1 MLEYKVISYRGDA
14 ILERGLNE
22 MTKQWYSSDQIVADN
37 WKYVVIYSRWILTQV
52 TQDDVENVVEETSKD
67 TEEE

>member
-14 ILERGLNE
+14 TLEKWLNE
-22 MTKQWYSSDQIVADN
+22 MAKQWYSADRVVADS
-37 WKYVVIYSRWILTQV
+37 WKCIVVYSRWILTQV
-52 TQDDVENVVEETSKD
+52 TQEDVENVVEETSKD

>member
-14 ILERGLNE
+14 TLEKWLNE
-22 MTKQWYSSDQIVADN
+22 MAKQWYSADRVVADS
-37 WKYVVIYSRWILTQV
+37 WKCLVVYSRWLLA
-52 TQDDVENVVEETSKD
+52 QDDVENVVEETSKD